1 MKRKNTLKL
10 AAALIATGT
19 LETERLA
26 DLSRHDYTLEPNQH
40 FTPDGKWLVY
50 RSNMEG
56 SPAIYAVEVAK
67 PR

>member
-1 MKRKNTLKL
+1 ETLDG
-10 AAALIATGT
+10 AALIATGA